1 MQAQTFEMML
11 PLIVLLTMLTAFTTY
26 VFIRAP
32 GSYYLKLVL
41 IPGSMVAW
49 VLGMW
54 LFVFSLGHA
63 YPHRLPDDFTYIAHQ
78 VVVHGKKVGIEVWVK
93 TTDTRLFLIP
103 YTKRIEEVLDG
114 AKQAGKGGGRVELH
128 KSRRASNARDGTGV
142 REAEDDDA
150 FDSNLKLPADDNPK
164 DEPAEERQ
172 STQAIPLDRTI

>member
-1 MQAQTFEMML
+1 MML
-11 PLIVLLTMLTAFTTY
+11 PLIVLLTMLAGFTTY

-32 GSYYLKLVL
+32 GRYYLKLVL
-41 IPGSMVAW
+41 IPASLVVW

-54 LFVFSLGHA
+54 LFMFSLGHA

-93 TTDTRLFLIP
+93 TTGTRLFLIP
-103 YTKRIEEVLDG
+103 YSKRMEEVLDG
-114 AKQAGKGGGRVELH
+114 ARQAGKGGGRVELH
-128 KSRRASNARDGTGV
+128 KLRHSSNARDGTGA

-164 DEPAEERQ
+164 DEPAEETQ
-172 STQAIPLDRTI
+172 SAQKIPLDRTI